1 MNKADLKK
9 VELVCAEVDDLR
21 GEYFDGLGVIQIHA
35 KLSVGDTSVEVIFQN
50 QGDGEMCLG
59 HEAELGCQETY
70 RELALAIGLT
80 DEDHGECERWDWLLI
95 DSGMIDE
102 ATAKIQAEFDK
113 YIAAEDP

>member
-50 QGDGEMCLG
+50 Q
-59 HEAELGCQETY
+59 
-70 RELALAIGLT
+70 
-80 DEDHGECERWDWLLI
+80 DHFLVMKLNCVSCWDHMFYQPVTLVNTMLRHN
-95 DSGMIDE
+95 
-102 ATAKIQAEFDK
+102 
-113 YIAAEDP
+113 